1 MDIRENKKDEMNGMP
16 DMKRMKTLM
25 ERFRDSINDFLDSID
40 IEEAERPAKKGKE
53 KED

>member
-1 MDIRENKKDEMNGMP
+1 MAIKEDKKEEMKGMP

-25 ERFRDSINDFLDSID
+25 ERFRDSINDYLDSID
-40 IEEAERPAKKGKE
+40 IEEAERPAKMGKE

>member
-1 MDIRENKKDEMNGMP
+1 MATKEDQKKEMKGMP

-25 ERFRDSINDFLDSID
+25 ERFRDSINDYLDSID
-40 IEEAERPAKKGKE
+40 IEEAERPDKKGKE